1 MNPIDQVVS
10 LFKSGY
16 KTSEFYVVLL
26 AGVWNAIL
34 GAWHS
39 GQSWHSQISGLAV
52 AGVAAVYALARAGV
66 KSSRVSAL
74 ALITSAVNGA
84 ASTVDAGNTT
94 PAAPVD
100 PAAVS
105 TTATVGAVVN
115 PNK

>member
-52 AGVAAVYALARAGV
+52 AGVAAVYALARTGV

-74 ALITSAVNGA
+74 ALVTSAVNGA
-84 ASTVDAGNTT
+84 ASAVEAGTT
-94 PAAPVD
+94 PVAPVD
-100 PAAVS
+100 PAAAS
-105 TTATVGAVVN
+105 TTVTVGGVVN